1 MIKTILEY
9 YAILSLIALPLN
21 IFLFVYLNKKT
32 PLIENFNQWLDK
44 KLGVPPPKPAEPE
57 PEKDAEQTTEGKKEE
72 VIERPKDKSTALF
85 KIPVGDVYHC
95 MTSSIDE
102 DTNRYTLEWYT
113 DNNFLGTID
122 EKGVFTSRKT
132 GSVALF
138 FTRKEIISDKPNHAY
153 QIEIVP
159 TNGDWFGN
167 EFLADM
173 EGRTLKEKVISKL
186 ITRAILSEKP
196 QQKSITYIGVGDYSE
211 LTVQFNMY
219 SELERVL
226 YVLQKHVKTEDIV
239 RELDERFEEAKL
251 NGTGIRVWTRRNK
264 KDRVKEIDEVILY
277 AFLRETLSGQRYLGI
292 SQSWRDF
299 SDINEFLENVK
310 MAEKTFSEIM
320 PDVPVADVTAVVEKK
335 EPPKPAPALP
345 PVPSTPSQPAIP
357 TQTQEPSGN
366 TSKAEKT
373 EVPES
378 KNQSPEETVV
388 PVFVPD
394 DMPDPDPEDV
404 REEDRQEAESDQ
416 SKQGEGEE
424 TPPQSETNNPT
435 APDEQTDKTNTGDG
449 DGNEDKGEQQGDV
462 DLPDDEYNGLQD
474 YDET

>member
-57 PEKDAEQTTEGKKEE
+57 PAKKDGKEEGEGKKEK
-72 VIERPKDKSTALF
+72 VIERPKNKTTALF

-95 MTSSIDE
+95 MTSSIDD
-102 DTNRYTLEWYT
+102 DTNRYTLEWFT

-122 EKGVFTSRKT
+122 EKGVFTSKKT

-138 FTRKEIISDKPNHAY
+138 FTRKEINSDQPKHAY

-159 TNGDWFGN
+159 TNSDWFGN

-173 EGRTLKEKVISKL
+173 ECRTLKEKVISKL
-186 ITRAILSEKP
+186 ITRAVLSEKP

-226 YVLQKHVKTEDIV
+226 YVLQKHVKTDDIV

-277 AFLRETLSGQRYLGI
+277 AFLRETISGQRYLGI

-299 SDINEFLENVK
+299 SDINEFLENIK

-320 PDVPVADVTAVVEKK
+320 PDIPVADVSAVVEKK

-345 PVPSTPSQPAIP
+345 PVPSTPSQPTIP
-357 TQTQEPSGN
+357 TQTQEPSGKPN
-366 TSKAEKT
+366 KA

-378 KNQSPEETVV
+378 KNQSPAETVV

-404 REEDRQEAESDQ
+404 REEDRQEAEGDQ
-416 SKQGEGEE
+416 TRQSESEE
-424 TPPQSETNNPT
+424 TSHQSDTNNPT
-435 APDEQTDKTNTGDG
+435 KPVKQTDKTNAEDGTGKSEE
-449 DGNEDKGEQQGDV
+449 NEQHKDV
-462 DLPDDEYNGLQD
+462 DFTDDDDEYKSYANYSD
-474 YDET
+474 